1 MLDDMT
7 RRDRVWLVL
16 LTLVAATLR
25 LVRLDAQSLW
35 IDEFLMIL
43 RASLGEPFRWSD
55 WFVNPQGPL
64 PALLLR
70 WSVAAF
76 GSSEW
81 ALRLP
86 SALLGTATVPLVY
99 ILARRLHPSSAWPA
113 AILATISPFL
123 IWYSQE
129 TRHYALAV
137 LAAAW
142 SGIAFLRLLDER
154 PGRSAVLHYSLS
166 LLVGLMSH
174 LVMGFVAI
182 AHGLTLFRWRRDRV
196 PAWLAAVVPAFLLF
210 SPWLWVAVTQNLNLA
225 NVAQP
230 GSIPEAELL
239 RGESTFSW
247 LGLPYTFFV
256 FLAGYSLGPSLV
268 ELHDAPRMATVLP
281 HLATILPLALGALV
295 LALSGLAAMRREPA
309 HRGLVLLS
317 LAVPLLAVT
326 LLSLQNAKVFHP
338 RYVALALPF
347 LLSLLGAG
355 FAHLRATRV
364 VVACAAAL
372 LVVVPSLV
380 SLGNY
385 YGNSRYAR
393 EDSRGAARILRGQA
407 TASDIV
413 LGQGAP
419 QLLEW
424 YDHGPAPVVIVFEPW
439 LRDPQALDARIEAW
453 SAGRRHVWLMCVR
466 PWIQDPG
473 RTLKTVLD
481 RRFGPGEAHPLNG
494 VTLIRYSTGR

>member
-1 MLDDMT
+1 MT
-7 RRDRVWLVL
+7 KQDRVWLIL
-16 LTLVAATLR
+16 LTLVAGTLR

-70 WSVAAF
+70 WSVALF

-86 SALLGTATVPLVY
+86 SALLGTATVPVVFL
-99 ILARRLHPSSAWPA
+99 LARRLHSSSAWPT
-113 AILATISPFL
+113 AILVTISPFL
-123 IWYSQE
+123 VWYSQE
-129 TRHYALAV
+129 TRHYALAI

-142 SGIAFLRLLDER
+142 SGIAFIRLMDDKPDR
-154 PGRSAVLHYSLS
+154 GAAWQYSLS

-174 LVMGFVAI
+174 LMMGFVAL
-182 AHGLTLFRWRRDRV
+182 AHGLTLLIWRRHRL
-196 PAWLAAVVPAFLLF
+196 PAWLGAVVPAFVLF

-225 NVAQP
+225 HVAGAGP
-230 GSIPEAELL
+230 IPADELL

-256 FLAGYSLGPSLV
+256 FLAGYTLGPTLV
-268 ELHDAPRMATVLP
+268 ELHDAPRWVTVLP
-281 HLATILPLALGALV
+281 HLGTLVPLALGAIV
-295 LALSGLAAMRREPA
+295 LAIAGLSAMRREPA
-309 HRGLVLLS
+309 LRGLILLS
-317 LAVPLLAVT
+317 IAVPLLGVT
-326 LLSLQNAKVFHP
+326 LLSLRNAKVFHP

-347 LLSLLGAG
+347 LLTLLGAG
-355 FAHLRATRV
+355 FAHLRATRRSLGY
-364 VVACAAAL
+364 AAAF
-372 LVVVPSLV
+372 LVMAPSLV

-385 YGNSRYAR
+385 YGNGRYAR
-393 EDSRGAARILRGQA
+393 EDSRGAARILLAMA
-407 TASDIV
+407 TDSDIV

-424 YDHGPAPVVIVFEPW
+424 YEHGPAPVVVVYEPW
-439 LRDPQALDARIEAW
+439 LRDPKALDARIEGWA
-453 SAGRRHVWLMCVR
+453 AGRRHVWLMCVR
-466 PWIQDPG
+466 PWLQDPK
-473 RTLKTVLD
+473 RTLKAELD
-481 RRFGPGEAHPLNG
+481 HRFGPGETYPLNG

>member
-1 MLDDMT
+1 MT
-7 RRDRVWLVL
+7 KQDRVWLLL
-16 LTLVAATLR
+16 LTLGAGTLR

-55 WFVNPQGPL
+55 WFINPQGPL

-70 WSVAAF
+70 WSVALF

-86 SALLGTATVPLVY
+86 SALLGTATVPVVFF
-99 ILARRLHPSSAWPA
+99 LARRLHPPSAWPA
-113 AILATISPFL
+113 AILAAISPFL
-123 IWYSQE
+123 VWYSQE
-129 TRHYALAV
+129 TRHYALAI

-142 SGIAFLRLLDER
+142 SGIAFIRLMDDR
-154 PGRSAVLHYSLS
+154 PCRGAAWQYSVS

-174 LVMGFVAI
+174 LVMGFVAV
-182 AHGLTLFRWRRDRV
+182 AHGLTLLIWHRKRLA
-196 PAWLAAVVPAFLLF
+196 PWLVAVVPAFLLF
-210 SPWLWVAVTQNLNLA
+210 SPWLWVAVTRNLNLA
-225 NVAQP
+225 HVAGAGP
-230 GSIPEAELL
+230 IPVDELL

-268 ELHDAPRMATVLP
+268 ELHDAPRWTTVLP
-281 HLATILPLALGALV
+281 HLGTIAPLALGAAM
-295 LALSGLAAMRREPA
+295 LALAGLSAMKRTPST
-309 HRGLVLLS
+309 RGLILFS
-317 LAVPLLAVT
+317 IAVPLLGVT
-326 LLSLQNAKVFHP
+326 LMSLRNAKVFHP

-347 LLSLLGAG
+347 LLALLGAG
-355 FAHLRATRV
+355 FAQLRATRRSLAWV
-364 VVACAAAL
+364 AAL

-385 YGNSRYAR
+385 YGNGRYAR
-393 EDSRGAARILRGQA
+393 EDSRGAARILRAQA
-407 TASDIV
+407 LESDIV

-424 YDHGPAPVVIVFEPW
+424 YEHGPAPVVVVYEPW
-439 LRDPQALDARIEAW
+439 LRDPAALDARIQGW
-453 SAGRRHVWLMCVR
+453 TAGRPHVWLMCVR
-466 PWIQDPG
+466 PWLQDPK
-473 RTLKTVLD
+473 RTLKAELD
-481 RRFGPGEAHPLNG
+481 RRFGPGESYPLNG
-494 VTLIRYSTGR
+494 VTLIRYSTRK